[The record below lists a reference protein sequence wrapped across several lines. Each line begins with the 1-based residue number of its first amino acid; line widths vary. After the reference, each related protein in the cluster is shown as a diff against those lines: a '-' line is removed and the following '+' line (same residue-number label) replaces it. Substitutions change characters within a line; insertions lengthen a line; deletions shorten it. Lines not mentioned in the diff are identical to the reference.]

1 MNLLAAL
8 LVVVRY
14 TLHNVKTFIVV
25 IYCVVLRISFANC
38 IIVLLGLLMSEFGSS
53 SLRTSSV
60 LIIFCSFCGMN
71 WRFFC
76 TFADRRCR
84 SIHARGCLCVAL
96 FNILRCF
103 SSFDSLFSRSSN
115 LPPLFLHSFTIK
127 PLDLHWTYTGAALDS
142 PSTATNTYPLSH
154 FTHTTTPSQ
163 SVAALQRC
171 SVARN
176 FSKSQ
181 KTSIHL

>member
-14 TLHNVKTFIVV
+14 TLHNVKTFILV

-38 IIVLLGLLMSEFGSS
+38 IIVLLGLLMSAFGSS

-76 TFADRRCR
+76 TFADRRPY
-84 SIHARGCLCVAL
+84 SYPTFV
-96 FNILRCF
+96 LRQMTMRY
-103 SSFDSLFSRSSN
+103 SVTPKSYPSEPLIAVWSLLYVR
-115 LPPLFLHSFTIK
+115 
-127 PLDLHWTYTGAALDS
+127 S
-142 PSTATNTYPLSH
+142 PSTPL
-154 FTHTTTPSQ
+154 TTALSQ
-163 SVAALQRC
+163 H
-171 SVARN
+171 
-176 FSKSQ
+176 FSKKNPKSFVVSKNLCTFAHY
-181 KTSIHL
+181 KT

>member
-14 TLHNVKTFIVV
+14 TLHNVKTFILV

-38 IIVLLGLLMSEFGSS
+38 IIVLLGLLMSAFGSS

-76 TFADRRCR
+76 TFADRRPYSYPTFVLRQMTMRYSVTPKSYPREPLIAVWSLLYVR
-84 SIHARGCLCVAL
+84 SPYTPLTTAL
-96 FNILRCF
+96 IQ
-103 SSFDSLFSRSSN
+103 
-115 LPPLFLHSFTIK
+115 H
-127 PLDLHWTYTGAALDS
+127 
-142 PSTATNTYPLSH
+142 
-154 FTHTTTPSQ
+154 
-163 SVAALQRC
+163 
-171 SVARN
+171 
-176 FSKSQ
+176 FSKKYPKSFVVS
-181 KTSIHL
+181 KNLCNFAN

>member
-14 TLHNVKTFIVV
+14 TLHNVKTFILV

-38 IIVLLGLLMSEFGSS
+38 IIVLLGLLMSAFGSS

-76 TFADRRCR
+76 TFADRRPYSYPTFVLR
-84 SIHARGCLCVAL
+84 QMTMRYSVTPKSYPREPLIDVGALLLCKAAHL
-96 FNILRCF
+96 
-103 SSFDSLFSRSSN
+103 SFLIPS
-115 LPPLFLHSFTIK
+115 HS
-127 PLDLHWTYTGAALDS
+127 
-142 PSTATNTYPLSH
+142 
-154 FTHTTTPSQ
+154 
-163 SVAALQRC
+163 C
-171 SVARN
+171 
-176 FSKSQ
+176 
-181 KTSIHL
+181 HLKKMPKKNDKHLAK

>member
-14 TLHNVKTFIVV
+14 TLHNVKTFILV

-38 IIVLLGLLMSEFGSS
+38 IIVLLGLLMSAFGSS

-76 TFADRRCR
+76 TFADRRPYSYPTFVLRQMTMRYSVTPKSYPSEPLIAVWSLLYVR
-84 SIHARGCLCVAL
+84 SPYTPLTTAL
-96 FNILRCF
+96 FQ
-103 SSFDSLFSRSSN
+103 
-115 LPPLFLHSFTIK
+115 H
-127 PLDLHWTYTGAALDS
+127 
-142 PSTATNTYPLSH
+142 
-154 FTHTTTPSQ
+154 
-163 SVAALQRC
+163 
-171 SVARN
+171 
-176 FSKSQ
+176 FSKKNPKSFVVSKKLCTFALY
-181 KTSIHL
+181 KT